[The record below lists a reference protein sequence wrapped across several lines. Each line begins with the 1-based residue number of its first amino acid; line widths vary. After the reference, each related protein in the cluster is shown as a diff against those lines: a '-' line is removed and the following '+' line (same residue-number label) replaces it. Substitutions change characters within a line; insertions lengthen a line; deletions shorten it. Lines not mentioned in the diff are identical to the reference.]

1 MKLDMVQTL
10 AFAGAVLFIGYAVQ
24 RRVSLLARYNI
35 PAPVIGGL
43 LVSLAL
49 LAARDEQGEL
59 LVTFDITLREPLMV
73 AFFTSIGFAASLR
86 LLRTGGL
93 QVVYFLGIA
102 TVIAVA
108 QNLIG
113 GALAWALGQP
123 PLLGVLAGSVTLTG
137 GPATGMAFAP
147 AFEQAGVAGAGAVA
161 IGAATA
167 GIVLAGVFGGPIGT
181 YLITRRNLTT
191 GTTPAE
197 PTRGT
202 AHNAVEDK
210 IPEPRADT
218 PANEDEE
225 AYQLSKTLVVMLV
238 AMGLG
243 AAVSAKL
250 NVYFT
255 LPSYIGAMLVAAAI
269 KNLDDFTGRIG
280 ISARQVDDLGNVALS
295 LFLVMALMTLD
306 LAKLAGLAGPL
317 LLMLAVQVLVTVLAS
332 ATIVFLLMGRDYQAA
347 VIASGFYG
355 FMMGTTASAMA
366 SMRVLV
372 ERYGPAPRAFLV
384 VPIVGAFFIDF
395 TNALVITGFL
405 NFWQR

>member
-10 AFAGAVLFIGYAVQ
+10 AFAGVMLFLGYAVQ
-24 RRVSLLARYNI
+24 RRVTLLAKYNI

-43 LVSLAL
+43 LVAVAL
-49 LAARDEQGEL
+49 LFARDDQGAA
-59 LVTFDITLREPLMV
+59 LVQFDTTLREPLMIG
-73 AFFTSIGFAASLR
+73 FFTSIGFAASLR
-86 LLRTGGL
+86 LLRVGGL
-93 QVVYFLGIA
+93 QVVIFLGIA
-102 TVIAVA
+102 TVVAVA
-108 QNLIG
+108 QNLVG
-113 GALAWALGQP
+113 GALAWLLGQP

-147 AFEQAGVAGAGAVA
+147 AFEAAGVSGAGAVA

-181 YLITRRNLTT
+181 FLITRRGLQPAVSAAA
-191 GTTPAE
+191 TPG
-197 PTRGT
+197 GT
-202 AHNAVEDK
+202 AHNVIEGV
-210 IPEPRADT
+210 IPEPETKA
-218 PANEDEE
+218 PVNEDQE

-255 LPSYIGAMLVAAAI
+255 LPAYIGAMLVAAVI
-269 KNLDDFTGRIG
+269 KNLDELTGRIG
-280 ISARQVDDLGNVALS
+280 LSARQVDDLGNVALS

-306 LAKLAGLAGPL
+306 LAKLASLAAPL
-317 LLMLAVQVLVTVLAS
+317 LVMLAAQVLVAIVAS
-332 ATIVFLLMGRDYQAA
+332 ATVVFLSMGRDYQAA
-347 VIASGFYG
+347 VIAAGFYG

-366 SMRVLV
+366 SMRVLA

-405 NFWQR
+405 NLWK

>member
-10 AFAGAVLFIGYAVQ
+10 AFAGVMLFLGYAVQ
-24 RRVSLLARYNI
+24 RRVTVLAKYNI

-43 LVSLAL
+43 LVAVAL
-49 LAARDEQGEL
+49 LFARDDQGAA
-59 LVTFDITLREPLMV
+59 LVQFDTTLREPLMIG
-73 AFFTSIGFAASLR
+73 FFTSIGFAASLR
-86 LLRTGGL
+86 LLRVGGL
-93 QVVYFLGIA
+93 QVVIFLGIA
-102 TVIAVA
+102 TVVAVA
-108 QNLIG
+108 QNLVG
-113 GALAWALGQP
+113 GALAWLLGQP

-147 AFEQAGVAGAGAVA
+147 AFEAAGVSGAGAVA

-181 YLITRRNLTT
+181 FLITRRGLQPAASAAA
-191 GTTPAE
+191 TPG
-197 PTRGT
+197 GT
-202 AHNAVEDK
+202 AHNVIEGV
-210 IPEPRADT
+210 IPEPETKA
-218 PANEDEE
+218 PVNEDQE

-250 NVYFT
+250 NVSFT
-255 LPSYIGAMLVAAAI
+255 LPAYIGAMLVAAVI
-269 KNLDDFTGRIG
+269 KNLDELTGSIG
-280 ISARQVDDLGNVALS
+280 LSARQVDDLGNVALS

-306 LAKLAGLAGPL
+306 LAKLASLAAPL
-317 LLMLAVQVLVTVLAS
+317 LVMLAAQVLVAIVTS
-332 ATIVFLLMGRDYQAA
+332 ATVVFLSMGRDYQAA
-347 VIASGFYG
+347 VIAAGFYG

-366 SMRVLV
+366 SMRVLA

-405 NFWQR
+405 NLWK